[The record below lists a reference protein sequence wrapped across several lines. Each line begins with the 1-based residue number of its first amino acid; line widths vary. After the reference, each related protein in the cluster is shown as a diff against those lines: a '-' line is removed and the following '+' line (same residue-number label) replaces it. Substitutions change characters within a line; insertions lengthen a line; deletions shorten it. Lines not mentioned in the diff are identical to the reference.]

1 MQELKQRLASPPA
14 ELTPAERKVVRALLD
29 DYPRLGLGPMT
40 RLARHAGVSDPTI
53 MRLVKKLGFAGYGDF
68 QEALLAD
75 VDDRLRSPRTLLA
88 ERRER
93 MGRDDTWARYLDQA
107 GQSLQQTLGLTRP
120 DDIQRLADWLL
131 DSRLRVHC
139 HGGRFSR
146 FLAGYLVTHLRLLR
160 PQCRLLDDGALLP
173 DQLYDL
179 GRQDLLVLFDYRR
192 YQSQAQHV
200 AQAAKAR
207 GTRLV
212 LFTDIYASPL
222 REHADLI
229 VSSPVESASPFDSL
243 VPAMA
248 QVEALVAT
256 LVARMGAPLD
266 ERLEGIDQAPQ
277 RVQQSSS
284 GGMTRCSACPTTR
297 RATCRSAAGR
307 PPSCSSTCS
316 APGSSRGAT
325 RTSIRRRPATSTS
338 ACRTR

>member
-88 ERRER
+88 ERASGWAATTP
-93 MGRDDTWARYLDQA
+93 GRATSTRLARA
-107 GQSLQQTLGLTRP
+107 CNRPSGLTRP

-160 PQCRLLDDGALLP
+160 PQCRLLDDAPAPRPALRP
-173 DQLYDL
+173 R
-179 GRQDLLVLFDYRR
+179 RQDLLVLFDYRR

-266 ERLEGIDQAPQ
+266 ERLEGIDQLRNAF
-277 RVQQSSS
+277 SSH
-284 GGMTRCSACPTTR
+284 
-297 RATCRSAAGR
+297 
-307 PPSCSSTCS
+307 
-316 APGSSRGAT
+316 
-325 RTSIRRRPATSTS
+325 ILEE
-338 ACRTR
+338 

>member
-14 ELTPAERKVVRALLD
+14 ELTPAEREVVRALLD

-173 DQLYDL
+173 
-179 GRQDLLVLFDYRR
+179 
-192 YQSQAQHV
+192 
-200 AQAAKAR
+200 
-207 GTRLV
+207 T
-212 LFTDIYASPL
+212 
-222 REHADLI
+222 
-229 VSSPVESASPFDSL
+229 SS
-243 VPAMA
+243 
-248 QVEALVAT
+248 
-256 LVARMGAPLD
+256 
-266 ERLEGIDQAPQ
+266 
-277 RVQQSSS
+277 
-284 GGMTRCSACPTTR
+284 TT
-297 RATCRSAAGR
+297 SAARTCWSCSTIAATRARPSTWPR
-307 PPSCSSTCS
+307 PPRHAAHGWCCS
-316 APGSSRGAT
+316 P
-325 RTSIRRRPATSTS
+325 TSTPRRC
-338 ACRTR
+338 ANTPT

>member
-1 MQELKQRLASPPA
+1 DTENPVQLRPRTVSRQR
-14 ELTPAERKVVRALLD
+14 
-29 DYPRLGLGPMT
+29 PRLGLGPMT

-266 ERLEGIDQAPQ
+266 ERLEGIDQLRNAF
-277 RVQQSSS
+277 SSH
-284 GGMTRCSACPTTR
+284 
-297 RATCRSAAGR
+297 
-307 PPSCSSTCS
+307 
-316 APGSSRGAT
+316 
-325 RTSIRRRPATSTS
+325 ILEE
-338 ACRTR
+338 

>member
-107 GQSLQQTLGLTRP
+107 GQSLQQALGLTRP

-146 FLAGYLVTHLRLLR
+146 FLAGYLVTHLR
-160 PQCRLLDDGALLP
+160 QI
-173 DQLYDL
+173 
-179 GRQDLLVLFDYRR
+179 GR
-192 YQSQAQHV
+192 AHV
-200 AQAAKAR
+200 
-207 GTRLV
+207 
-212 LFTDIYASPL
+212 
-222 REHADLI
+222 
-229 VSSPVESASPFDSL
+229 
-243 VPAMA
+243 
-248 QVEALVAT
+248 
-256 LVARMGAPLD
+256 
-266 ERLEGIDQAPQ
+266 
-277 RVQQSSS
+277 
-284 GGMTRCSACPTTR
+284 
-297 RATCRSAAGR
+297 
-307 PPSCSSTCS
+307 
-316 APGSSRGAT
+316 
-325 RTSIRRRPATSTS
+325 
-338 ACRTR
+338 

>member
-14 ELTPAERKVVRALLD
+14 ELAPAERVVRALLD

-53 MRLVKKLGFAGYGDF
+53 MRLVKSSA
-68 QEALLAD
+68 
-75 VDDRLRSPRTLLA
+75 SPATATSRKRCWPTSTTA
-88 ERRER
+88 CARRAPCSPNAASGWAATTP
-93 MGRDDTWARYLDQA
+93 GRAT
-107 GQSLQQTLGLTRP
+107 ST
-120 DDIQRLADWLL
+120 RLARACNRP
-131 DSRLRVHC
+131 SACPMTSSASPTGCSTAACAC

-222 REHADLI
+222 R
-229 VSSPVESASPFDSL
+229 
-243 VPAMA
+243 
-248 QVEALVAT
+248 
-256 LVARMGAPLD
+256 GAP
-266 ERLEGIDQAPQ
+266 
-277 RVQQSSS
+277 
-284 GGMTRCSACPTTR
+284 T
-297 RATCRSAAGR
+297 
-307 PPSCSSTCS
+307 
-316 APGSSRGAT
+316 
-325 RTSIRRRPATSTS
+325 
-338 ACRTR
+338 

>member
-53 MRLVKKLGFAGYGDF
+53 MRLVKKLGFAVYGDF

-266 ERLEGIDQAPQ
+266 ERLEGIDQLRNAF
-277 RVQQSSS
+277 SSH
-284 GGMTRCSACPTTR
+284 
-297 RATCRSAAGR
+297 
-307 PPSCSSTCS
+307 
-316 APGSSRGAT
+316 
-325 RTSIRRRPATSTS
+325 ILEE
-338 ACRTR
+338 

>member
-120 DDIQRLADWLL
+120 DDIQR
-131 DSRLRVHC
+131 
-139 HGGRFSR
+139 
-146 FLAGYLVTHLRLLR
+146 LAGYLVTHLRLLR

-266 ERLEGIDQAPQ
+266 ERLEGIDQLRNAF
-277 RVQQSSS
+277 SSH
-284 GGMTRCSACPTTR
+284 
-297 RATCRSAAGR
+297 
-307 PPSCSSTCS
+307 
-316 APGSSRGAT
+316 
-325 RTSIRRRPATSTS
+325 ILEE
-338 ACRTR
+338 

>member
-229 VSSPVESASPFDSL
+229 VSSPV
-243 VPAMA
+243 
-248 QVEALVAT
+248 
-256 LVARMGAPLD
+256 
-266 ERLEGIDQAPQ
+266 
-277 RVQQSSS
+277 
-284 GGMTRCSACPTTR
+284 
-297 RATCRSAAGR
+297 
-307 PPSCSSTCS
+307 
-316 APGSSRGAT
+316 
-325 RTSIRRRPATSTS
+325 
-338 ACRTR
+338 